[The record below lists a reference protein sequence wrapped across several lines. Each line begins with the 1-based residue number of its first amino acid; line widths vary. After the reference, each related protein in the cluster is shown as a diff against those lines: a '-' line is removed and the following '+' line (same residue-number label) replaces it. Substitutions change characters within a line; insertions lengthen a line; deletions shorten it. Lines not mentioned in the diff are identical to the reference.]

1 MKKLLLLTAVILS
14 APSLFAKAGHESPPA
29 QVIEISVTENGFEPS
44 QVDVKAGTPVILK
57 VTRKTDATCATELQI
72 PSKKTKKDLP
82 LNKTVTFDLGK
93 LEKGDLA
100 YSCGM
105 NMLNGKLQVK

>member
-1 MKKLLLLTAVILS
+1 MKKLILLATVILS
-14 APSLFAKAGHESPPA
+14 VPNVFAKGGHENSPS
-29 QVIEISVTENGFEPS
+29 QIVEISVTENGFEPS

-57 VTRKTDATCATELQI
+57 VTRKTDATCATDLQVL
-72 PSKKTKKDLP
+72 SKKTKKDLP

-105 NMLNGKLQVK
+105 NMLKGHLQVK